1 MYYGY
6 DGPFWGCTG
15 LKSVISEIQNP
26 PVFDQST
33 FGSYSEDIYSNAKL
47 FVPTGTVDLYK
58 STEGWNNF
66 KTIVDSDPSGINNI
80 LYKVSNDTPA
90 YDLNGR
96 RLYQPQK
103 GIIIQNGKKIVI
115 Q

>member
-33 FGSYSEDIYSNAKL
+33 FGSYSEDIYSNAL
-47 FVPTGTVDLYK
+47 TVMGTGTWAVPQEPVPMSSFFPKRETFHHDLQEKFSEKGNNLWFFALFALSLQAK
-58 STEGWNNF
+58 S
-66 KTIVDSDPSGINNI
+66 
-80 LYKVSNDTPA
+80 
-90 YDLNGR
+90 
-96 RLYQPQK
+96 
-103 GIIIQNGKKIVI
+103 
-115 Q
+115 